1 MDLYAAQ
8 RWIYASLT
16 SQLTEFAHGHG
27 WWPLAWV
34 LPMGVVF
41 GAVHALTPG
50 QRQNR
55 ARLRLLPARS
65 PADRTCIMK
74 A

>member
-50 QRQNR
+50 HGKIVL
-55 ARLRLLPARS
+55 ASGFCSARS